1 VEAVPPS
8 VQAVSPIGSGDAL
21 AAAYTW
27 ALTRKNNRGSASDA
41 LRWGVAAGTASA
53 LLPGM
58 QFATLKQ
65 TRRIYK
71 QVESGSAD

>member
-1 VEAVPPS
+1 
-8 VQAVSPIGSGDAL
+8 
-21 AAAYTW
+21 
-27 ALTRKNNRGSASDA
+27 
-41 LRWGVAAGTASA
+41 LRWCVAAGTASA